1 MSTSSITPARENRRS
16 GPRRIVWSARMAE
29 DDVTI
34 EHPNRAK
41 ASSKASKAVVILLL
55 LASAALVLIVT
66 IGGWDALQGAKVVQ
80 IAYVLIYLVI
90 AFYVARWNRGVLP
103 VAAAL
108 AIILLIF
115 AAVSGPAWFERD
127 KTGFN
132 DPALDS
138 SLLGLITLLIVPVQA
153 LLIVF
158 SMQAFSQG
166 WNVEVERRSDG
177 STRPAPAA
185 G

>member
-1 MSTSSITPARENRRS
+1 
-16 GPRRIVWSARMAE
+16 MAE
-29 DDVTI
+29 DDVRI
-34 EHPNRAK
+34 ERPNRKK
-41 ASSKASKAVVILLL
+41 ASSKASRAVVILLL
-55 LASAALVLIVT
+55 LVSAALVLIVT
-66 IGGWDALQGAKVVQ
+66 IGGWDALQGAQAIQ
-80 IAYVLIYLVI
+80 IAYIGLYLVM
-90 AFYVARWNRGVLP
+90 AYYVARWNRGVLP

-127 KTGFN
+127 KTGFT
-132 DPALDS
+132 DPALAA

-158 SMQAFSQG
+158 SMQAFSQE

-177 STRPAPAA
+177 PSDPAPAA

>member
-1 MSTSSITPARENRRS
+1 MTVNVAREGYELWR
-16 GPRRIVWSARMAE
+16 
-29 DDVTI
+29 
-34 EHPNRAK
+34 PNRAK
-41 ASSKASKAVVILLL
+41 AETKKTRVIV
-55 LASAALVLIVT
+55 ALVLLLSAGLITVIVL
-66 IGGWDALQGAKVVQ
+66 GGWKRLESHSVGVITLAWAVLYVVF
-80 IAYVLIYLVI
+80 AFLVL
-90 AFYVARWNRGVLP
+90 RWNRGVLP

-115 AAVSGPAWFERD
+115 AAVAGPAWFERD

-153 LLIVF
+153 LLIAF
-158 SMQAFSQG
+158 SMQAFSQD

-177 STRPAPAA
+177 STTPAPAA

>member
-1 MSTSSITPARENRRS
+1 MRPAADCMV
-16 GPRRIVWSARMAE
+16 PPRMA
-29 DDVTI
+29 DQGVRI

-41 ASSKASKAVVILLL
+41 ASSKAAKAGVILLL
-55 LASAALVLIVT
+55 VASAALVLIVT
-66 IGGWDALQGAKVVQ
+66 IGGWKTLQGAKAVQ
-80 IAYVLIYLVI
+80 IGYVLVYLVI

-115 AAVSGPAWFERD
+115 AAVSAPQWFSRD

-132 DPALDS
+132 DPGLDS
-138 SLLGLITLLIVPVQA
+138 DLLGLITLLIVPVQA
-153 LLIVF
+153 LLI
-158 SMQAFSQG
+158 AFAMRAFTQE
-166 WNVEVERRSDG
+166 WNVEVERRVDG
-177 STRPAPAA
+177 PGDAVPAA

>member
-1 MSTSSITPARENRRS
+1 M
-16 GPRRIVWSARMAE
+16 
-29 DDVTI
+29 
-34 EHPNRAK
+34 
-41 ASSKASKAVVILLL
+41 
-55 LASAALVLIVT
+55 
-66 IGGWDALQGAKVVQ
+66 
-80 IAYVLIYLVI
+80 

-115 AAVSGPAWFERD
+115 AAVAGPAWFERD
-127 KTGFN
+127 KTGFT
-132 DPALDS
+132 DPALDA

-158 SMQAFSQG
+158 AMQAFSQE

-177 STRPAPAA
+177 STDARACRRLTYPVPARPGGGTGRRDRPQKPIVLRACGFESRPGHLSGPRWHATNVRSIS
-185 G
+185 GT

>member
-1 MSTSSITPARENRRS
+1 
-16 GPRRIVWSARMAE
+16 MAE
-29 DDVTI
+29 DDVRI
-34 EHPNRAK
+34 EHPNRKK

-66 IGGWDALQGAKVVQ
+66 IGGWDALQGAKLLQ
-80 IAYVLIYLVI
+80 IAYILVYLLI

-127 KTGFN
+127 KTGFT

-158 SMQAFSQG
+158 SMQAFSLVWTVAG
-166 WNVEVERRSDG
+166 ARRADG
-177 STRPAPAA
+177 PPTPAPAA

>member
-1 MSTSSITPARENRRS
+1 
-16 GPRRIVWSARMAE
+16 MAE

-34 EHPNRAK
+34 ERPNRKK
-41 ASSKASKAVVILLL
+41 ASSKASRAVVILLL
-55 LASAALVLIVT
+55 LVSAALVLIVT
-66 IGGWDALQGAKVVQ
+66 IGGWDALQGAKAVQ
-80 IAYVLIYLVI
+80 LAYIAVYLVM
-90 AFYVARWNRGVLP
+90 AYYVARWNRGVLP
-103 VAAAL
+103 VAGAL

-127 KTGFN
+127 KTGFS

-158 SMQAFSQG
+158 SMQAFSQE
-166 WNVEVERRSDG
+166 WNVEVERR
-177 STRPAPAA
+177 TENPPEPAPAA

>member
-1 MSTSSITPARENRRS
+1 
-16 GPRRIVWSARMAE
+16 MAE
-29 DDVTI
+29 DEVRI
-34 EHPNRAK
+34 ERPNRKK
-41 ASSKASKAVVILLL
+41 ASSKASRAVVILLL

-66 IGGWDALQGAKVVQ
+66 IGGWDALQGAKLLQ
-80 IAYVLIYLVI
+80 IAYIIIYLGM

-115 AAVSGPAWFERD
+115 AAVAGPAWFERD
-127 KTGFN
+127 KTGFT

-158 SMQAFSQG
+158 SMQAFSQE

-177 STRPAPAA
+177 STTPAPAA